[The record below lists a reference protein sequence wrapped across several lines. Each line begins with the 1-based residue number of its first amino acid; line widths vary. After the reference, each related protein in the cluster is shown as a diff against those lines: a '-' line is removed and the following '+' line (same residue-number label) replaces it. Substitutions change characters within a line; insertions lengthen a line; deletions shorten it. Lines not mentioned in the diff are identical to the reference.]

1 MTARAIEPVIH
12 EVCRYIEAH
21 LDEPLTLDTLAT
33 VSGYSPAHLQREFV
47 ALMGSSPRAYQ
58 KALRLKRLKDG
69 LRAGLPP
76 LPAML
81 EAGFGSPS
89 RAYGD
94 LERTLGMTPGQYRDG
109 APELKI
115 GWASVGTPLGLM
127 VLGATDRG
135 ICFLQFGDS
144 ERTLVKVLECEFPRA
159 EIVCMPQSS
168 RLQFALWERAIDDF
182 FERQGTLEKL
192 PLDLKGTAFQVSV
205 WKFLQTIPPGVTA
218 SYADV
223 AAALGR
229 PRAVRAVA
237 AACARNRVALLV
249 PCHRVIRGDGALAG
263 YRWGLDRKQKLLD
276 WEANEVHMLR

>member
-1 MTARAIEPVIH
+1 MTGRAIEPVIH

-21 LDEPLTLDTLAT
+21 LEEPLTLDTLAA

-47 ALMGSSPRAYQ
+47 ALIGSSPRVYQ

-81 EAGFGSPS
+81 DAGFGSPS
-89 RAYGD
+89 RVYGD

-109 APELKI
+109 APQLKI
-115 GWASVGTPLGLM
+115 GWASVRTPLGLM

-144 ERTLVKVLECEFPRA
+144 EPALVKVLGDEFPRA
-159 EIVCMPQSS
+159 EIVSMPESS
-168 RLQFALWERAIDDF
+168 GPQFVLWERAINGF
-182 FERQGTLEKL
+182 FERHGTLGGL
-192 PLDLKGTAFQVSV
+192 PLDLKGTAFQLAV
-205 WKFLQTIPPGVTA
+205 WKFLQTIPLGETT
-218 SYADV
+218 SYAEV
-223 AAALGR
+223 AAAIGR

-237 AACARNRVALLV
+237 AACSRNRVALMV

-263 YRWGLDRKQKLLD
+263 YRWGLDRKKRLLD
-276 WEANEVHMLR
+276 WEASEV